1 MMSGILTTNLL
12 LAMTPKDEVTEALD
26 QLISLVAG
34 RDSAIKTN
42 GLAGSPKERIT
53 KITTFVAEELTAA
66 TQSGDMKAFKQIQR
80 KVQSLGSLKTL
91 ATVLMDEVE
100 WD

>member
-34 RDSAIKTN
+34 GDSARKTN
-42 GLAGSPKERIT
+42 ELAGRPKERIT
-53 KITTFVAEELTAA
+53 KITTFVADELTTA
-66 TQSGDMKAFKQIQR
+66 TQNGDMKAFKQIQR
-80 KVQSLGSLKTL
+80 KVSSLGSLKTL